1 MKSSTRHSLASCLGA
16 PVLAAGS
23 LVALLMAAGCAST
36 QLDAQ
41 WVDPQLPA
49 STLRGARVLVVCE
62 AYEAVVKRLCQDQL
76 AAEVVA
82 RGATPVIGPEIANPS
97 PGRALPDDTY
107 LPAARAAG
115 ARAVLATTVSL
126 ASSDVSPGFSVG
138 LGGFGFG
145 SHSGVGVGVS
155 APIGGGQ
162 VTPGYAANSRLMDV
176 ASGRLMWTAKATA
189 PPSGDLNLQ
198 LSQLAKTVLGSAEKA
213 GLF

>member
-1 MKSSTRHSLASCLGA
+1 MKTSTRHSLASRLGA
-16 PVLAAGS
+16 SLLAAGS
-23 LVALLMAAGCAST
+23 LVSLSMAAGCAST

-41 WVDPQLPA
+41 WVDPQFPA
-49 STLRGARVLVVCE
+49 TSLRGARVLVVCE

-97 PGRALPDDTY
+97 PGRALPDDHY
-107 LPAARAAG
+107 LSAARAAG

-126 ASSDVSPGFSVG
+126 ASSNVSPGFSIG
-138 LGGFGFG
+138 LGGFGVG
-145 SHSGVGVGVS
+145 SRSGVGVGVS
-155 APIGGGQ
+155 APFGGGQ

-176 ASGRLMWTAKATA
+176 ANGRLMWTAKATA
-189 PPSGDLNLQ
+189 SPSEDINVQ
-198 LSQLAKTVLGSAEKA
+198 LSQLARTVLGSAEKA